1 MKATHGNG
9 RSHTTADSPAHAP
22 DGDAARSITVH
33 CPNRECGKVYT
44 VESRYEGRRGKC
56 EECSTL
62 FTIRDS
68 GASVADKSTTD
79 AGAARSQEQRHRA
92 EHSGLRAVRVGCIGR
107 GHAGKT
113 ALFHALGEG
122 MVGDFLPSGLHVDA
136 SDPREVARMI
146 RENDET
152 LRLLHEC
159 GLPPTLDASHM
170 HYCLYAGDKRLVAY
184 RVREVIGQVLT
195 HTLPDSS
202 PDLQARYGEYLKSL
216 LNTHVLWAVVPC
228 PPPNPGASDHR
239 RYANDLHIALAYLRE
254 ALRLRTREQP
264 AAVALVLSKIDAPFE
279 TAEQAHSALTD
290 DVLRDS
296 LGPLV
301 HLIEQSANV
310 SDAAIIPTSA
320 LGFGNAVRREPGAD
334 RHEAP
339 PESADDPFGSEPIWL
354 LRDGASASPFN
365 LDTLFLWTLLLGL
378 LRQAGAGAETD
389 EEVGNVCRMLG
400 EDLEAGDPWLVPLKG
415 ETVLPAAGR
424 QRVTHA

>member
-1 MKATHGNG
+1 MKANHGSGNSHASEDRPGHGQGHNG
-9 RSHTTADSPAHAP
+9 V
-22 DGDAARSITVH
+22 RSITVH
-33 CPNRECGKVYT
+33 CPNTDCGKAYT
-44 VESRYEGRRGKC
+44 VESRYVGRRGKC
-56 EECSTL
+56 QECGTVIPIRETEEPV
-62 FTIRDS
+62 RDTS
-68 GASVADKSTTD
+68 KPQAEVRQYHTERHKSNQADVR
-79 AGAARSQEQRHRA
+79 G
-92 EHSGLRAVRVGCIGR
+92 VRVGCIGR

-122 MVGDFLPSGLHVDA
+122 LVGDFLPSGLHVDA

-152 LRLLHEC
+152 LRLLHAC
-159 GLPPTLDASHM
+159 GLPPTLQASQM
-170 HYCLYAGDKRLVAY
+170 HYCLYSGDKRLVAY
-184 RVREVIGQVLT
+184 RMREVIGQVLT

-216 LNTHVLWAVVPC
+216 LNTHVLWSVVPC
-228 PPPNPGASDHR
+228 PPPDAGAADHR

-279 TAEQAHSALTD
+279 TAEQARNALTD
-290 DVLRDS
+290 EVLRDS

-301 HLIEQSANV
+301 HLVEQSANV

-320 LGFGNAVRREPGAD
+320 LGFGNAVRRESGAD

-354 LRDGASASPFN
+354 LRDGASAKPYN

-378 LRQAGAGAETD
+378 LRQAGTGAETD
-389 EEVGNVCRMLG
+389 EEVAAVCRMLG
-400 EDLEAGDPWLVPLKG
+400 EDLESGDPWLVPLKG
-415 ETVLPAAGR
+415 EIVLPAAGR
-424 QRVTHA
+424 ERLTHA

>member
-1 MKATHGNG
+1 MKGTHGNG
-9 RSHTTADSPAHAP
+9 TSNASGNHPAHGHA
-22 DGDAARSITVH
+22 GEGARSIKVR
-33 CPNRECGKVYT
+33 CPNQDCGKAYT
-44 VESRYEGRRGKC
+44 VDSRHVGKRGKC
-56 EECSTL
+56 EDCGTIFS
-62 FTIRDS
+62 IRDS
-68 GASVADKSTTD
+68 GEPRRDSSKAEAEPNHHQGEPPK
-79 AGAARSQEQRHRA
+79 AGRGDVR
-92 EHSGLRAVRVGCIGR
+92 GVRVGCIGR

-122 MVGDFLPSGLHVDA
+122 LVGDFLPSGLHVDA

-159 GLPPTLDASHM
+159 GLPPTLQASQM
-170 HYCLYAGDKRLVAY
+170 HYCLYAGDKRLAAY
-184 RVREVIGQVLT
+184 RMREVIGQVLT

-216 LNTHVLWAVVPC
+216 LNTHVLWSVVPC
-228 PPPNPGASDHR
+228 PPPDADAADHR

-264 AAVALVLSKIDAPFE
+264 AAVALVLSKIDAPFQ
-279 TAEQAHSALTD
+279 TVEQARAALTD
-290 DVLRDS
+290 DVLRDA

-301 HLIEQSANV
+301 HLIEQSTNV

-320 LGFGNAVRREPGAD
+320 LGFGNTVRRESGTD

-354 LRDGASASPFN
+354 LREGASARPFN
-365 LDTLFLWTLLLGL
+365 LETLFLWTLLLGL
-378 LRQAGAGAETD
+378 LRQAGPGAETD
-389 EEVGNVCRMLG
+389 EDVAAVCRMLG

-415 ETVLPAAGR
+415 EIVLPATAHE
-424 QRVTHA
+424 RVTHV